1 MSIFHSRVT
10 AASPRRRAPWP
21 TAEFTLKICTALLVT
36 FVTAAV
42 LLRVE
47 LYLSGLARISNLE

>member
-10 AASPRRRAPWP
+10 APSPRRRAPWP
-21 TAEFTLKICTALLVT
+21 TAELTLKICAALLVT

-42 LLRVE
+42 LLRAE

>member
-10 AASPRRRAPWP
+10 APPRRKAPRP
-21 TAEFTLKICTALLVT
+21 MAELILKTCTALLIT
-36 FVTAAV
+36 FVAATV
-42 LLRVE
+42 LLRAE

>member
-10 AASPRRRAPWP
+10 APSPRRRAPWP
-21 TAEFTLKICTALLVT
+21 MAELILKTCTALLVT
-36 FVTAAV
+36 FVAAAV
-42 LLRVE
+42 LLRAE